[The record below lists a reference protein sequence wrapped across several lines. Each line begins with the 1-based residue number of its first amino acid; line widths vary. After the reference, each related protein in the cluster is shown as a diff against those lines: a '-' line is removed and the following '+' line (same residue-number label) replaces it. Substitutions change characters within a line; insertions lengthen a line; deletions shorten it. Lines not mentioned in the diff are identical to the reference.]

1 MTTGNPGLP
10 PIERRSDD
18 KLGLVR
24 MTRSYELI
32 TPLFGGGAEPQKA
45 DEVTIVRGSEVRAQL
60 RFWWRAMRG
69 GRFGGNLV
77 AMKACE
83 DRVWGAPAHTAQQKK
98 VKALHK
104 GKLHP
109 TVQIM
114 LTITDPGRNKEV
126 RARSGKK
133 KGEVVN
139 IGDPESPYSYVAFPL
154 REKRG
159 QVVEGVKFDLHLT
172 CTEACA
178 PEVEAA
184 LWGWETFGG
193 IGARTRRGFGAITC
207 TSVPASLPPSLDEV
221 IAWIADKAAK
231 HQDKESA
238 QGGKLLWHRNV
249 PHLRYSTA
257 RVPLLAFDGPMD
269 AWEHLYSALR
279 EFRQYR
285 IDKKTLKTSPY
296 GSSVW
301 PEANE
306 IRRLAKLGSGKA
318 LHKPAT
324 GKFPRAVFG
333 LPIIFQFKDEPIKPV
348 TLKPSSHERLAS
360 PLILRPLKC
369 ANGQCVALAVLL
381 KTPELPPGSHLELDG
396 HQVASQLSPADA
408 GAIPPLRKNTAVLDA
423 FLAWL
428 VRKDC

>member
-1 MTTGNPGLP
+1 MTTGNPGLPP

-69 GRFGGNLV
+69 GRFGGDLAV
-77 AMKACE
+77 MKACE
-83 DRVWGAPAHTAQQKK
+83 DRVWGAPAHTEQQKK
-98 VKALHK
+98 TK
-104 GKLHP
+104 P

-139 IGDPESPYSYVAFPL
+139 IGAPESPYSYVAFPL
-154 REKRG
+154 REKHG
-159 QVVEGVKFDLHLT
+159 QVVEDVKFDLHLT
-172 CTEACA
+172 CTKACA

-207 TSVPASLPPSLDEV
+207 TSVLASLPPSPDPDKV
-221 IAWIADKAAK
+221 IAWIADEAAK

-249 PHLRYSTA
+249 PRLHYSTA
-257 RVPLLAFDGPMD
+257 RVPPLAFNSPMD

-296 GSSVW
+296 GGSVW
-301 PEANE
+301 PEPDE
-306 IRRLAKLGSGKA
+306 IRRLTKLGSKA
-318 LHKPAT
+318 LGKPAT

-333 LPIIFQFKDEPIKPV
+333 LPIIFQFKDEPIQPV
-348 TLKPSSHERLAS
+348 TLKPSSHDRLAS

-396 HQVASQLSPADA
+396 HWVASQLSPADA
-408 GAIPPLRKNTAVLDA
+408 NTIPPLNKNPDVLGA

-428 VRKDC
+428 VRKER